1 MIYSA
6 YYNSPV
12 GWLLLE
18 ADETGITKVHFA
30 EENERGELE
39 NACLV
44 LKQCIL
50 ELDEYFLGKREE
62 FSVNVNASGT
72 VFQKKVWEQLQK
84 IPFAKTISYAQL
96 ATQLGDLK
104 SIRAAGTA
112 NGKNP
117 VAIIIPCHR
126 VIGSDGSLTG
136 YGGGLWR
143 KKWLLDFERKRKQ
156 GELFELGE
164 GG

>member
-1 MIYSA
+1 MKDTA

-18 ADETGITKVHFA
+18 ADESGITKLHFA
-30 EENERGELE
+30 EEPE
-39 NACLV
+39 NDRPQITSVILT
-44 LKQCIL
+44 QCIA
-50 ELDEYFLGKREE
+50 ELDEYFSGKREV
-62 FSVNVNASGT
+62 FSVKVNVRGT
-72 VFQKKVWEQLQK
+72 VFQQMVWEQLQT
-84 IPFAKTISYAQL
+84 IPFAKTITYAQL

-143 KKWLLDFERKRKQ
+143 KKWLLDFERKSKQ
-156 GELFELGE
+156 GELFE
-164 GG
+164 

>member
-1 MIYSA
+1 MVYSA
-6 YYNSPV
+6 YYDSPV

-18 ADETGITKVHFA
+18 ADESGVTKVHFMD
-30 EENERGELE
+30 ESHETTSPVSP
-39 NACLV
+39 V
-44 LKQCIL
+44 LKQCML
-50 ELDEYFLGKREE
+50 ELDEYFGGEREVFSIPIKALGT
-62 FSVNVNASGT
+62 G
-72 VFQKKVWEQLQK
+72 FQEKVWSQLLT

-96 ATQLGDLK
+96 AIQLGDLK
-104 SIRAAGTA
+104 TIRAAGTA

-117 VAIIIPCHR
+117 LAIIIPCHR

-156 GELFELGE
+156 GELFEM
-164 GG
+164 

>member
-1 MIYSA
+1 MVYSA
-6 YYNSPV
+6 FYNSPV
-12 GWLLLE
+12 GCLLLE
-18 ADETGITKVHFA
+18 ADESAVTKVHFMDESHETA
-30 EENERGELE
+30 SPEFPI
-39 NACLV
+39 
-44 LKQCIL
+44 LKQCIV
-50 ELDEYFLGKREE
+50 ELDEYFSGMREV
-62 FSVNVNASGT
+62 FSVPLKAMGT
-72 VFQKKVWEQLQK
+72 GFQEKVWAQLLT

-96 ATQLGDLK
+96 AVQLGDLK

-117 VAIIIPCHR
+117 LAIIIPCHR

-156 GELFELGE
+156 GELF
-164 GG
+164 